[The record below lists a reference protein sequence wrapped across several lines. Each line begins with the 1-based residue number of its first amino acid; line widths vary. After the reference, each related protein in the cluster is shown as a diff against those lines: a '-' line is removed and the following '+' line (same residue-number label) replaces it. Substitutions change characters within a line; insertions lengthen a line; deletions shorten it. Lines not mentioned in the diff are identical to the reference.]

1 MRRIAVSRLHL
12 PDGTVLKNQVL
23 ELSADEK
30 SVTNYYPLTQELPFT
45 EWRGGDY
52 YLGENFK

>member
-30 SVTNYYPLTQELPFT
+30 SVLDYYPLVQELPFT
-45 EWRGGDY
+45 EWKGGDY
-52 YLGENFK
+52 YLEKDGK